1 MDFVDVLG
9 QVAVALLAGS
19 SVVRVWVREGPRPGD
34 VFSGFLWSA
43 AAVALGWGD
52 GPLWLSVLGWTGAG
66 LTVLALLVPVIGA
79 AVSRPLVEVD
89 PVEFRARLLAL
100 GDGAGPP
107 DAVLLGV
114 GPDGTVTVW
123 GLEAHGVP
131 RHRHRP
137 GPGCATCFL
146 EGVVAELADNGPE
159 VVEEYRVLLRHRA
172 NQLFLLERG
181 VISGRWTAGLR
192 PVRGLRAPFEHSPCS
207 VHRL

>member
-1 MDFVDVLG
+1 MEFG
-9 QVAVALLAGS
+9 QVVGQAAIALLAGS
-19 SVVRVWVREGPRPGD
+19 SVVRVWVREGPRVGD
-34 VFSGFLWSA
+34 VLSAFLWSA
-43 AAVALGWGD
+43 AAVVLGWGD
-52 GPLWLSVLGWTGAG
+52 GPRWLLVTGWAVAG
-66 LTVLALLVPVIGA
+66 LTVLALLVPLIGA
-79 AVSRPLVEVD
+79 ALSRPLVVVD
-89 PVEFRARLLAL
+89 PAEFRARLLAL

-107 DAVLLGV
+107 DTVLLGV

-123 GLEAHGVP
+123 GLEAQGVP
-131 RHRHRP
+131 RHRYRP

-192 PVRGLRAPFEHSPCS
+192 PVRGLKAPFEHSPCP